1 MSQTT
6 NSDSSV
12 APSKDAGAL
21 EHRAARP
28 EPADSAGTSG
38 HQKTLLLS
46 DVPDVAALMPE
57 AVATVALSP
66 SGAPTGS
73 NPQPAKPPFS
83 SVDLTPLSQ
92 RYELLAEAGHG
103 SMGNVYKAR
112 DRETGETV
120 ALKLLKPE
128 IAADQ
133 TMMERFKKELLFAR
147 KITHKNVCRVH
158 EFNRIGGIAYTSMEF
173 VEGESLRSVLNRFGG
188 LPLRKALDLGLQ
200 MCSALQEAHAQ
211 GIVHR
216 DLKPENVMVDT
227 QGNVKIMDFGIA
239 RSMDAMT
246 RLTGSMVG
254 TPAYMAPEQ
263 VSGKQVDF
271 RTDIYALGLILYE
284 IFTGQPAFQAENAV
298 AVALKQMREAPKPP
312 HEMDA
317 SIPFGI
323 ERAIMKC
330 LQKDPANRFQ
340 TVAQLADALRAPA
353 AAASASPL
361 ATPASVAHP
370 VAAAASGSRATN
382 STGYA
387 PHPLYGASALSVPE
401 PKRSSK
407 SGWVLLLILL
417 AGGAYAAIHWNQVVQ
432 AEREYEPLTI
442 SAAKYYY
449 AQAKSFVKGAA
460 PQAASQPA
468 SVTNPGASDQN
479 ALPDASAPDAS
490 AGPTQSPLS
499 ASSST
504 KSEDAKSNSEPAS
517 ATKAATP
524 APSTPASHARPEPQ
538 ATRVD
543 SAANAAVNTA
553 APDAAGDSPAASPS
567 NPAPAPSANAA
578 PKKTAAKTG
587 NNSPAAVQ
595 ERADAAF
602 GESTLSVPP
611 VNASSPMYLWIGRFE
626 VEDRAQERARK
637 VEDLGLPVVVIPR
650 RNAGRQFFVVL
661 SGPFGPERVGSVL
674 QWLKE
679 QGFWGVRVLKN
690 PLRNGRLIPGVEQ
703 DPEN

>member
-1 MSQTT
+1 MSQPIDSDATASTGDTKSSQNRVT
-6 NSDSSV
+6 N
-12 APSKDAGAL
+12 
-21 EHRAARP
+21 RP
-28 EPADSAGTSG
+28 DR
-38 HQKTLLLS
+38 QDTLLLS
-46 DVPDVAALMPE
+46 DVPDAAALMPE
-57 AVATVALSP
+57 AQSRTTDAP
-66 SGAPTGS
+66 SVP
-73 NPQPAKPPFS
+73 PAKPQLPTL
-83 SVDLTPLSQ
+83 DLTPLSQ

-128 IAADQ
+128 IASDQ

-158 EFNRIGGIAYTSMEF
+158 DFNRVGGIAYTSMEF

-188 LPLRKALDLGLQ
+188 LPPRKALGLAQQ

-284 IFTGQPAFQAENAV
+284 IFTGQPTFQAENAV

-312 HEMDA
+312 HEIDP

-340 TVAQLADALRAPA
+340 SVSQLSEALRAPSSSA
-353 AAASASPL
+353 PANASAP
-361 ATPASVAHP
+361 APASSLGMPSAGAP
-370 VAAAASGSRATN
+370 IGRSTN
-382 STGYA
+382 STGFN
-387 PHPLYGASALSVPE
+387 PHPLYGASALSMSE

-407 SGWVLLLILL
+407 SAWLLLAILA
-417 AGGAYAAIHWNQVVQ
+417 AGGAYAALHWNQVVA
-432 AEREYEPLTI
+432 AEREYAPLTV

-449 AQAKSFVKGAA
+449 AQAKSFIKGSGSQSGSQTDAPTNTQTAQENSAQDAAA
-460 PQAASQPA
+460 P
-468 SVTNPGASDQN
+468 
-479 ALPDASAPDAS
+479 
-490 AGPTQSPLS
+490 
-499 ASSST
+499 ASS
-504 KSEDAKSNSEPAS
+504 
-517 ATKAATP
+517 
-524 APSTPASHARPEPQ
+524 
-538 ATRVD
+538 
-543 SAANAAVNTA
+543 
-553 APDAAGDSPAASPS
+553 AGDSPAATTSTA
-567 NPAPAPSANAA
+567 NPEDSKLSTAPAPTAKTEPAPPKASEKIPPTVSSRTAERRAPQSAAAGPQSPAASAANSTSLPKTAASVASTAA
-578 PKKTAAKTG
+578 PKKASPKG
-587 NNSPAAVQ
+587 NSTPAAVQ
-595 ERADAAF
+595 RRADAAF
-602 GESTLSVPP
+602 GEQTLSVPP
-611 VNASSPMYLWIGRFE
+611 VNESSPTYLWIGRFE
-626 VEDRAQERARK
+626 LEDRAQERARK
-637 VEDLGLPVVVIPR
+637 IEDLGLPVVVVPR
-650 RNAGRQFFVVL
+650 HGVGHPFFVVL
-661 SGPFGPERVGSVL
+661 SGPFGPERVGSVMD
-674 QWLKE
+674 WLKE
-679 QGFWGVRVLKN
+679 QGFAGIRVVKN
-690 PLRNGRLIPGVEQ
+690 PLRNGRLVPGVEQ
-703 DPEN
+703 DPEE